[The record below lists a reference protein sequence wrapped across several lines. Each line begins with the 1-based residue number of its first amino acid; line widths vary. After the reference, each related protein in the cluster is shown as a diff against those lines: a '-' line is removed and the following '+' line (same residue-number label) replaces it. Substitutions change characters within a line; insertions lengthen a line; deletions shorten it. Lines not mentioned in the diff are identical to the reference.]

1 LILRYV
7 AIYPKT
13 PDIRNVCERI
23 YNINEQFTKI
33 NKNNGIGLRIN
44 PRLAQ
49 DLSRHSAI
57 RELKRHDHVDIVGR
71 QSPPHRSILFID
83 ENVKVK
89 KKGEKYYFFF

>member
-1 LILRYV
+1 MRHV
-7 AIYPKT
+7 TIYPKN
-13 PDIRNVCERI
+13 PDIRNILERI
-23 YNINEQFTKI
+23 YSMNEKFNTVNMK
-33 NKNNGIGLRIN
+33 NGIGIRIN

-57 RELKRHDHVDIVGR
+57 RELKQYDHIDIVGR
-71 QSPPHRSILFID
+71 QSPPRRSILYID